1 MKVVLYVNW
10 SEQEILTEEE
20 YNHRVNAAIA
30 DRVESRE
37 RFAEWLADEC
47 FRPIDLFH
55 ADNEK
60 KRKIFSEWRGECET
74 NVQEMYNDEYEQIT
88 LEM

>member
-10 SEQEILTEEE
+10 SEKEILTEEE
-20 YNHRVNAAIA
+20 YNLRVSEAVA

-37 RFAEWLADEC
+37 RFAEWLYDAC
-47 FRPIDLFH
+47 FSPIDLFY
-55 ADNEK
+55 ADEEK
-60 KRKIFSEWRGECET
+60 KRKIFAEWRGACE
-74 NVQEMYNDEYEQIT
+74 VDAFEMYDDEYEQIT